1 MGHQKLFP
9 SEVGVCFH
17 LEIFKGFQLQ
27 SSGQKCFLISLLLES
42 KDMDKI
48 VPGVA
53 ISSQSVLLEHWVS
66 IFSVPFRK
74 LFLAIIQKLQ
84 V

>member
-1 MGHQKLFP
+1 M
-9 SEVGVCFH
+9 
-17 LEIFKGFQLQ
+17 
-27 SSGQKCFLISLLLES
+27 ISLLLES

-53 ISSQSVLLEHWVS
+53 ISSQSVLLERWVS